1 MADSDER
8 SQATPERGPASA
20 GLRLIEQLVPGLARR
35 LGDSIDEIEVAR
47 DGWRVRVQRAR
58 STPMAA
64 PVAAAGST
72 GAAAMAAVNLGAATH
87 DSSNGVGPA
96 PGPGPHLPHPAR
108 LAPAHAQARSAAG
121 PGRLVATSPAVGVF
135 MPRGG
140 VGVGSRVRAGDRLG
154 MVDLL
159 GVPQDVLAPGD
170 GVLSASLVAAG
181 EGVEY
186 GQELLVVEASA

>member
-1 MADSDER
+1 MADAGERHDSDEVAR
-8 SQATPERGPASA
+8 IER
-20 GLRLIEQLVPGLARR
+20 LVPGLARR
-35 LGDSIDEIEVAR
+35 LGDSIDEIEVGR
-47 DGWRVRVQRAR
+47 DGWRVRVQRTR
-58 STPMAA
+58 SSVA
-64 PVAAAGST
+64 PLASASIAAASAGP
-72 GAAAMAAVNLGAATH
+72 AAVVAGAVTH
-87 DSSNGVGPA
+87 ASGNGVGPG
-96 PGPGPHLPHPAR
+96 PGVGPHLPHPPR
-108 LAPAHAQARSAAG
+108 LAPVHAQPRSAAG

-140 VGVGSRVRAGDRLG
+140 VGVGSRVRAGERLG

-159 GVPQDVLAPGD
+159 GVPQDVVAPGD